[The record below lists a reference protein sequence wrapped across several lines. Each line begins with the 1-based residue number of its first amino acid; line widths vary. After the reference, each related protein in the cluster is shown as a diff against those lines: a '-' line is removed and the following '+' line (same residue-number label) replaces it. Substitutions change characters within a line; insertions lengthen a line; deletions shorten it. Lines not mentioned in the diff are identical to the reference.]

1 MENFIKHIS
10 AQKETL
16 IVVVVVIII
25 VVVLLLHARF
35 QIIRPII
42 KVTQMP

>member
-25 VVVLLLHARF
+25 VVVLLHARF